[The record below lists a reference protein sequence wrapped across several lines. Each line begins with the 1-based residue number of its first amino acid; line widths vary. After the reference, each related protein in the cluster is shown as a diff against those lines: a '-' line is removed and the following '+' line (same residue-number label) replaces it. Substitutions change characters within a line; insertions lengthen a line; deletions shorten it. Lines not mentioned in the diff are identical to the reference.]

1 MQKMSEKPAF
11 VCFII
16 GRAGKIRTQP
26 SGGNFAPAS
35 SAIFGA
41 GALEAG
47 RVKFADND
55 ENSAKCRLDDLRF
68 GNGFSFAV
76 IQALAQKFRCA
87 RTAVG
92 GGLRKS
98 ERSPVENLF
107 FVNCIARYIQGP
119 PTGNLPL

>member
-11 VCFII
+11 ICFTVA
-16 GRAGKIRTQP
+16 RAGKIRTQP
-26 SGGNFAPAS
+26 RGGKFAS
-35 SAIFGA
+35 VRRSIFGA

-47 RVKFADND
+47 RVKFANND
-55 ENSAKCRLDDLRF
+55 ENSAKCRLDVLRF
-68 GNGFSFAV
+68 GNGSSFAV
-76 IQALAQKFRCA
+76 IQALTQKFRCA
-87 RTAVG
+87 GTAVG